1 MSLEEK
7 KLELIHL
14 VLETQEEYV
23 LNKLKEVF
31 GKGRDVDWATKLSEG
46 QLSLI
51 EMGRKDIDENRII
64 PHKEAKKRI
73 KDYIKSKSR

>member
-7 KLELIHL
+7 KLELINL

-23 LNKLKEVF
+23 LKKLKKVF
-31 GKGRDVDWATKLSEG
+31 EEETNGDWATELSES

-51 EMGRKDIDENRII
+51 EKGRKDIEENRVI
-64 PHKEAKKRI
+64 PHSEAKKRI
-73 KDYIKSKSR
+73 KEYIENKSK